1 MLQVYSAKRTL
12 LISLWFALGSIA
24 CVIPSV
30 AAKPVSPQIVADTP
44 RIQCPREMSA
54 LVDRMLQDLPS
65 YANRVRTRA
74 DIRKSFIVL
83 AARPEYEPL
92 PLSILS
98 EVPAQNRQVFFT
110 TLQRRY
116 ERNRIVYLQ
125 EYHWLF
131 LTQSPNDW
139 QFSMLYSTLG
149 PYPATPDQPPQPPR
163 NSSEGSTAVAIRDWL
178 GDCQAGQLPMIQHV
192 PVKSKKSPK
201 LFPLP

>member
-1 MLQVYSAKRTL
+1 MLQVYFKRTFL
-12 LISLWFALGSIA
+12 TSFWFALGSIGFI
-24 CVIPSV
+24 IPSA
-30 AAKPVSPQIVADTP
+30 AAKPLSPQIIADTP
-44 RIQCPREMSA
+44 RIQCPREISA
-54 LVDRMLQDLPS
+54 LVARMLQDLPS
-65 YANRVRTRA
+65 YATRVRTRA

-92 PLSILS
+92 PLSILP
-98 EVPAQNRQVFFT
+98 EAPAQNQQIFFT

-116 ERNRIVYLQ
+116 ERDRIVYLQ

-139 QFSMLYSTLG
+139 QFSMLYSTFG

-178 GDCQAGQLPMIQHV
+178 DDCRAGQLPIIQSV
-192 PVKSKKSPK
+192 PRKSKKSPK
-201 LFPLP
+201 LFPFL